1 MPSPGPDDICGIAI
15 IPAPTVLPVMSMT
28 AEAMSA
34 RPPWLV
40 AVVSFRADGSCCCWE
55 DGRRMYS
62 STVRSYAMLSV
73 EVARDDL

>member
-1 MPSPGPDDICGIAI
+1 MPSPGPAAICGIAI

-34 RPPWLV
+34 RPPRLE
-40 AVVSFRADGSCCCWE
+40 AEASFCDDGSCRCCE